1 MAAPFTCYAIII
13 MHWGKTHSFTE
24 FVDTQL
30 LDLQSR
36 FGMAMWFLTRRRGE
50 DWLLL
55 NVCGEGYDL
64 DQGDMLAWRDSICH
78 RRVNDLGPLVCP
90 DVNREEAY
98 RNAPVTDQ
106 LAIRAYVGLP
116 LRDHTG
122 ALFGTLCA
130 LSPEPREDLDRDD
143 VQAALKRQ
151 ARLLETALVWN
162 LAGLDQQRVTEFF
175 EEESRDPETG
185 LLDDA
190 GWLRILDGERQRCRA
205 YGLGAMVL
213 KVHGVRLDD
222 EQRQLVADSLA
233 ALIRHQDM
241 AAYLGSD
248 QFAILLP
255 ENTPS
260 CADQVR
266 DRLLDALNAKGILMW
281 CDAEPL
287 ALSEGQM
294 QPPLTA
300 EGGPVH

>member
-64 DQGDMLAWRDSICH
+64 SRGDMLAWHDSICH
-78 RRVNDLGPLVCP
+78 RRVNELGPPACS
-90 DVNREEAY
+90 DVTRQQAY
-98 RNAPVTDQ
+98 RDAPITDQ
-106 LAIRAYVGLP
+106 LSIRAYVGMP

-130 LSPEPREDLDRDD
+130 LDPEPRPDLDHEN

-151 ARLLETALVWN
+151 ARLLESALVWN

-185 LLDDA
+185 LLDEA
-190 GWLRILDGERQRCRA
+190 GWLRILDGERRRGQA
-205 YGLGAMVL
+205 YGLSSMVL
-213 KVHGVRLDD
+213 KVHGTRLDD

-287 ALSEGQM
+287 ALSEGRM

>member
-1 MAAPFTCYAIII
+1 M
-13 MHWGKTHSFTE
+13 
-24 FVDTQL
+24 
-30 LDLQSR
+30 
-36 FGMAMWFLTRRRGE
+36 
-50 DWLLL
+50 
-55 NVCGEGYDL
+55 
-64 DQGDMLAWRDSICH
+64 
-78 RRVNDLGPLVCP
+78 
-90 DVNREEAY
+90 
-98 RNAPVTDQ
+98 
-106 LAIRAYVGLP
+106 GLP

-130 LSPEPREDLDRDD
+130 LSPEPRPDLDRKD
-143 VQAALKRQ
+143 VQAALERQ
-151 ARLLETALVWN
+151 ARLMETALVWN

-190 GWLRILDGERQRCRA
+190 GWLRILDGERQRCQA

-241 AAYLGSD
+241 AAYLGGD

-281 CDAEPL
+281 CDAEAL
-287 ALSEGQM
+287 TLSEGRM
-294 QPPLTA
+294 QPPLTT

>member
-1 MAAPFTCYAIII
+1 MAAPFTCYAITN

-24 FVDTQL
+24 FIDTQL

-64 DQGDMLAWRDSICH
+64 DRGDMLAWRDSICH
-78 RRVNDLGPLVCP
+78 RRVNDLGPQVCP
-90 DVNREEAY
+90 DVDREEAY
-98 RNAPVTDQ
+98 RNAPITNQ

-130 LSPEPREDLDRDD
+130 LSPEPRPDLDRKD
-143 VQAALKRQ
+143 VQAALERQ
-151 ARLLETALVWN
+151 ARLMETALVWN

-190 GWLRILDGERQRCRA
+190 GWLRILDGERQRCQA

-241 AAYLGSD
+241 AAYLGGD

-281 CDAEPL
+281 CDAEAL
-287 ALSEGQM
+287 TLSEGRM
-294 QPPLTA
+294 QPPLTT

>member
-1 MAAPFTCYAIII
+1 MAAPFTCYAIRT

-24 FVDTQL
+24 FVDTKL
-30 LDLQSR
+30 LDLRSR

-64 DQGDMLAWRDSICH
+64 NRGDTLAWGDTICH
-78 RRVNDLGPLVCP
+78 RRVTDPGPPACS
-90 DVNREEAY
+90 DVTREEAY
-98 RNAPVTDQ
+98 RDAPITDQ
-106 LAIRAYVGLP
+106 LSIRAYVGMP

-130 LSPEPREDLDRDD
+130 LDPEPRPDLDHEN

-151 ARLLETALVWN
+151 ARLLESALVWN

-190 GWLRILDGERQRCRA
+190 GWLRILDGERRRCQA

-213 KVHGVRLDD
+213 KVHGSRLDD
-222 EQRQLVADSLA
+222 EKRQLVADSLA

-248 QFAILLP
+248 RFAILLP
-255 ENTPS
+255 ENTTH
-260 CADQVR
+260 CAAQIR
-266 DRLLDALNAKGILMW
+266 DRLLDALNAKGILMR
-281 CDAEPL
+281 CEAEPL
-287 ALSEGQM
+287 RLSEGLM
-294 QPPLTA
+294 QPPLSTA
-300 EGGPVH
+300 DGAVH

>member
-78 RRVNDLGPLVCP
+78 RRVNDLGPQVCP
-90 DVNREEAY
+90 DVSREEAY
-98 RNAPVTDQ
+98 RNAPITDR
-106 LAIRAYVGLP
+106 LSIGAYVGLP

-130 LSPEPREDLDRDD
+130 LNPEPRPDLDQGDF
-143 VQAALKRQ
+143 QIALQRQ

-213 KVHGVRLDD
+213 KVHGGQLDD

-281 CDAEPL
+281 CDAAPL
-287 ALSEGQM
+287 TLSEGLM

>member
-1 MAAPFTCYAIII
+1 

-24 FVDTQL
+24 FVETQL

-90 DVNREEAY
+90 DVTHEEAY
-98 RNAPVTDQ
+98 RNAPITDQ
-106 LAIRAYVGLP
+106 LSIRAYVGLP

-130 LSPEPREDLDRDD
+130 LSPEPRPDLDQDT
-143 VQAALKRQ
+143 VQAALQRQ

-185 LLDDA
+185 LLDDT

-213 KVHGVRLDD
+213 KVHGGRLDD
-222 EQRQLVADSLA
+222 EQRQTVADSLA

-241 AAYLGSD
+241 AAYLGSN

-281 CDAEPL
+281 CDAHPL
-287 ALSEGQM
+287 ALHEGLM